1 MNDTPNNFALF
12 LGHFHPLLV
21 HLPIGALVLL
31 AVLEGLAL
39 LPRFKTVAQN
49 RHWILGV
56 AALGCL
62 VAAACGWLLS
72 QSGEYDPVLIRW
84 HRYAGLALS
93 GACIVTWLS
102 TRLDRP
108 WAYRSSLVATL
119 AVLTVASHLGGSITH
134 GSDFLTRYAPAP
146 FRSLLG
152 VTPARAQ
159 RSLAT
164 FDVAQGNAFADI
176 VKPILDRRCAACH
189 GPEKRKGGL
198 LMDSYAALMKGG
210 KDGPVVIPG
219 RAEDSPLI
227 KRLLLPVA
235 DDDHMPPDPKPQP
248 TPAEIDALRW
258 WIDQGAPAGAKVS
271 DLQTTAEIRQQLKTA
286 LEAVN

>member
-1 MNDTPNNFALF
+1 MNNNPSDFALF

-39 LPRFKTVAQN
+39 FPRFKTAAQN
-49 RHWILGV
+49 RRLILGI

-62 VAAACGWLLS
+62 GAAACGWLLS
-72 QSGEYDPVLIRW
+72 QSGDYDPVLIRW
-84 HRYAGLALS
+84 HRYAGLALA
-93 GACIVTWLS
+93 GACIVTWFS
-102 TRLDRP
+102 TRLDQP

-119 AVLTVASHLGGSITH
+119 TVLVVTSHLGGSITH

-146 FRSLLG
+146 LRSLLG
-152 VTPARAQ
+152 AAPARAQ
-159 RSLAT
+159 RSLAS
-164 FDVAQGNAFADI
+164 FDVAEGNAFTDI

-189 GPEKRKGGL
+189 GAEKRKGGL
-198 LMDSYAALMKGG
+198 LMDSYADLMKGG

-219 RAEDSPLI
+219 RAGDSPLI
-227 KRLLLPVA
+227 KRLLLPLD

-248 TPAEIDALRW
+248 TPSELDALRW
-258 WIDQGAPAGAKVS
+258 WIDQGAPADAKIS